1 MSVSEVTAL
10 VPTSVKPPATAAPTA
25 STVTGTSP
33 PAPRPP
39 AAPKPRKRRAATSR
53 LRSTGSALGFGLF
66 GIGLFVGLWAIGAAL
81 APDLPTPIEGWNA
94 LTELL
99 ANPFYNGGPA
109 DQGIALQLGASLG
122 RVLRGFALAVVV
134 GVPLGMLMGASR
146 RAWQTANPV
155 VQVLR
160 PVSPLAWFPI
170 GLVIFQDSPNA
181 AVFVIFVT
189 ALWPIVLNTAT
200 GASSV
205 PVDQRNVARIFQFSR
220 LTYLRHVLFPQTV
233 PSMITGLRLS
243 MGTAWMVI
251 VAVEMLSGG
260 SGIGFYVWDSYNAG
274 NLANVIAAIV
284 LIGLVGFALDSVFVR
299 LGRHFAPAEATR

>member
-1 MSVSEVTAL
+1 MSVSEVSAVL
-10 VPTSVKPPATAAPTA
+10 PTSVKPTVTTP
-25 STVTGTSP
+25 STVMGAP
-33 PAPRPP
+33 PSATPP
-39 AAPKPRKRRAATSR
+39 PERRKRRPATR
-53 LRSTGSALGFGLF
+53 LRSSGSALAFGLL
-66 GIGLFVGLWAIGAAL
+66 GIGLFVGLWAIVATL

-99 ANPFYNGGPA
+99 ADPFYNGGPA

-134 GVPLGMLMGASR
+134 GVPFGMLMGASR

-205 PVDQRNVARIFQFSR
+205 PVDQRNVARIFRFSR
-220 LTYLRHVLFPQTV
+220 LTYLRHVLFPRTV

-299 LGRHFAPAEATR
+299 LGRHFALVEATR